1 MTPDRSDPPRR
12 VILASASV
20 GAGHNQAAA
29 AVLAA
34 LARRGVGFET
44 EFVDSLAYADGWFR
58 VVYAGGFTLLVTKLP
73 RVYGWG
79 YRRTCRLGRRM
90 RRDPVRLWVERIATR
105 RFRRWLAPR
114 LPALLVCTHYLP
126 LPVAVRMASSDPHR
140 LRVWVV
146 VTDYEPHRFW
156 HADGVDRYLVAC
168 PAVAEQFAR
177 WGVDPE
183 RITVTGIPV
192 HPKWTDPLD
201 AGQVRRQWGLPPGR
215 PVVLLSGGAYFT
227 VGPVERIA
235 RGLLQRSDAHVVV
248 LAGANKRLL
257 ARLAP
262 PGVPA
267 GRVTGVPFTDRVHE
281 LAHVADVIVTKPG
294 GLIVSEC
301 MAKGAAMVLTRPV
314 PGQESANAEMLRG
327 ETAAVVTRTTEDVIA
342 EVVRLLDSPA
352 EAERLGANARR
363 LYRPGAQAVAEEIAR
378 TLGG

>member
-1 MTPDRSDPPRR
+1 MTPDRSDSPRR

-34 LARRGVGFET
+34 LARRGAAVET

-58 VVYAGGFTLLVTKLP
+58 VVYAGGYTLLVTRLP
-73 RVYGWG
+73 RAYGWG
-79 YRRTCRLGRRM
+79 YRRTCRLGRSM
-90 RRDPVRLWVERIATR
+90 RRDPVRLWVERLATR
-105 RFRRWLAPR
+105 RFRRWLARR

-126 LPVAVRMASSDPHR
+126 LPVAVRMASADPRR

-156 HADGVDRYLVAC
+156 HAEGVERYFVAC
-168 PAVAEQFAR
+168 PAVAEHFAR
-177 WGVDPE
+177 WGVAPE
-183 RITVTGIPV
+183 RITIAGIPV

-201 AGQVRRQWGLPPGR
+201 AEQVRRRWDLPPDR

-235 RGLLQRSDAHVVV
+235 RGLLERSDAHVVV
-248 LAGANKRLL
+248 LAGSNKRLL
-257 ARLAP
+257 ARLASP
-262 PGVPA
+262 AVPA
-267 GRVTGVPFTDRVHE
+267 GRVTGVAFTDRVHE

-301 MAKGAAMVLTRPV
+301 MAKGAPMVLTRPV
-314 PGQESANAEMLRG
+314 PGQESANAEMLQG
-327 ETAAVVTRTTEDVIA
+327 EGAAVVTRTTEEVVA
-342 EVVRLLDSPA
+342 AVVRLLDCPG
-352 EAERLGANARR
+352 EAERLGASARR
-363 LYRPGAQAVAEEIAR
+363 LYRPGASAVAEEIVRA
-378 TLGG
+378 LDG